1 MDCSA
6 QRKVHVLS
14 ASLANQNEV
23 HPKLEKFK
31 KDSEMEEINRQGW
44 ITGNKLMNSEYKR
57 EITQKSKIQ
66 FFENQTDEPVADL
79 IWKDRKGTKPQN
91 F

>member
-1 MDCSA
+1 
-6 QRKVHVLS
+6 
-14 ASLANQNEV
+14 
-23 HPKLEKFK
+23 
-31 KDSEMEEINRQGW
+31 
-44 ITGNKLMNSEYKR
+44 MNSEYKR